1 MKRALV
7 LAGLLA
13 MLAGGS
19 KGQTIFEPLT
29 TLCNRTLEN
38 SYCSNVPSA
47 DGAYAFSFNGGM
59 GTVAVYQNGALMLTA
74 SDLKLTVTQV
84 NVANYYDNIYRVE
97 GTFSGGAFTVYMEE
111 ITRRSGA
118 GRYVQTSHYS
128 YLNSTFTDSS
138 GTVFTSDVTLN

>member
-13 MLAGGS
+13 LLAGRAQ
-19 KGQTIFEPLT
+19 GQTTFDPLT
-29 TLCNRTLEN
+29 TLCSRTLEN
-38 SYCSNVPSA
+38 SNCSNVPSA
-47 DGAYAFSFNGGM
+47 EGAYSFSFNGATGS
-59 GTVAVYQNGALMLTA
+59 VAVYQNGALVLTA
-74 SDLKLTVTQV
+74 SDLKLAVTQV

-97 GTFSGGAFTVYMEE
+97 GTFSGGTFTVYMEE

-138 GTVFTSDVTLN
+138 GTAFASGVTLN